1 MNTRTIHKIALS
13 LVLGGTLSV
22 DSVIAAPTPGI
33 DLKISQTPLSVGTAG
48 SVPNIMLML
57 DNSGSMT
64 GELAA
69 SGTVPTPSNMPSTFT
84 AANFSCSRPI
94 AVPTSGTDR
103 GIVRMEV
110 SSGTVRFLT
119 AGIDSRGRATVITT
133 DFDGRNNIDY
143 NCFNNTTN
151 YTIRYLG
158 SNTAAFTNVRGLNLN
173 WYFSRGFF
181 PNANLTATAFKTTRM
196 EMAKNAAITLVNGKK
211 VVDGEKAKIRLGLT
225 TFADTKWAWQTADDG
240 ALTGGKLLVEVKDLD
255 TLHAKTITDII
266 GTASIDRFGNY
277 TYTGMQPDGYT
288 SLAETLADIGRY
300 FCRID
305 KNTPLND
312 TATKLTLY
320 PTGTTVPT
328 GTTIEKTVAEIFSTS
343 SPDPTSL
350 GSYNNDGLANVTVGT
365 TAAAMQNYC
374 QKSAVIL
381 VTDGLPNRDREI
393 GQYLRDY
400 SRGCSGLSLCDATPT
415 SEADTYNA
423 SEDQW
428 VARFPTGFTMSK
440 TATSGTCTGDQYNKA
455 CKNGTLAG
463 TDYEKYGSDYL
474 DDVAHALYDMDL
486 RPASTWSNPSV
497 VQTQKDNG
505 AKNNVRTYAI
515 GIADPSV
522 AVGSILER
530 ATKKSEGKYVFASD
544 YAGLADALDK
554 MVIDIQKGV
563 GSFSAIPANSSSLG
577 VDTAL
582 FQAKYD
588 TADWTGD
595 FLALPLSVNE
605 DTNKNGKLDTGEDTN
620 SNSQLD
626 RGGDVGDPAWNAGN
640 KFPVWNLRTIYTYHS
655 TKSGVKLDCINLAQS
670 QKDALGISTGCAT
683 TDEGVK
689 RLNWLR
695 GDISYEKINDVRK
708 ATYTTDPRLTDNLT
722 PDIFRN
728 RARFYGA
735 GAVYAEG
742 TIYKKEDGTPVD
754 AWLLGD
760 IVNSDAV
767 YVSNEDYGYAGKS
780 ASIPEAGTNG
790 ATYKTFVDAK
800 TDATSKKSKYMMT
813 YVGANDGYLHGFD
826 ARIPPLSSGVRT
838 KDPLAGQELLAYMP
852 NTVFS
857 LNTAGQYSVR
867 NLSAPDYT
875 HQYFVDGSPKVSDVY
890 FSSDS
895 KWHTVLVGTTGAGG
909 KGVFALDITNPGT
922 FATANPVLWEISNTD
937 APKAADITEFATN
950 MGYSLPQPSIGRM
963 ANGKWAAI
971 VANGYASGDGSTNG
985 GKAVLYI
992 IDIQTGNIIKTI
1004 DTGEGSATLKNG
1016 LSTPFAA
1023 DVNQDGIIDAI
1034 YAGDLLGNM
1043 WKFDVSNKTASQW
1056 DVAYKKSG
1064 KSIPLFT
1071 ACFNASSDATCDASR
1086 QAITNKPQV
1095 GKVGSTQT
1103 PGDVM
1108 VYFGTGKYFED
1119 SDNDILNTKTQSFYG
1134 IWDKCPLGGSGILC
1148 STTVPKSTLVKQTIM
1163 AELTSPANI
1172 RVTSPNTVDYST
1184 KNGWYMDF
1192 EDPNSTTTPKANKGE
1207 RIVSA
1212 SLLRGGR
1219 IIFVTLIPTP
1229 DTTATTDVCIAGSK
1243 SESWLMEMDAL
1254 SGARLKAP
1262 ALDINGSGTVT
1273 DEDTVSVMVDGVA
1286 TDVPA
1291 SGVKMKGGST
1301 KTPAVINNPGS
1312 DELKFTGSSS
1322 GEKPGKIAERP
1333 SSTSTSGSERQSWR
1347 QL

>member
-22 DSVIAAPTPGI
+22 DSVIAAPAPGI

-69 SGTVPTPSNMPSTFT
+69 SGTAPTPASMPSTFT
-84 AANFSCSRPI
+84 AAEFTCAIPVT
-94 AVPTSGTDR
+94 VPTSRTDR
-103 GIVRMEV
+103 GIVRMRVRNETV
-110 SSGTVRFLT
+110 QFCTGSYTNSDCGTVR
-119 AGIDSRGRATVITT
+119 S
-133 DFDGRNNIDY
+133 FDGRDNNSY
-143 NCFNNTTN
+143 RCFNNTTN
-151 YTIRYLG
+151 YTISYLG

-196 EMAKNAAITLVNGKK
+196 EMAKDAAKNLVEAKK
-211 VVDGEKAKIRLGLT
+211 VVNGEKAKIRLGLT
-225 TFADTKWAWQTADDG
+225 TFDTTTWGSNEDAHK
-240 ALTGGKLLVEVKDLD
+240 LTGGKLLVEVKDLD
-255 TLHAKTITDII
+255 TTQAKTITDII
-266 GTASIDRFGNY
+266 GTASINAQGNY

-305 KNTPLND
+305 KNTVIND
-312 TATKLTLY
+312 TTTKLTLY

-328 GTTIEKTVAEIFSTS
+328 GTKTDKTVADIFGTTTAT
-343 SPDPTSL
+343 DLT
-350 GSYNNDGLANVTVGT
+350 NNNNGLTGVTAGV

-381 VTDGLPNRDREI
+381 VTDGLPNKDREI
-393 GQYLRDY
+393 SSSLRDY
-400 SRGCSGLSLCDATPT
+400 SRQCAISPTMCNATPT
-415 SEADTYNA
+415 TESSAFGSNIG
-423 SEDQW
+423 S
-428 VARFPTGFTMSK
+428 VA
-440 TATSGTCTGDQYNKA
+440 N
-455 CKNGTLAG
+455 KNGTLVG
-463 TDYEKYGSDYL
+463 TNYENYGSDYL

-605 DTNKNGKLDTGEDTN
+605 DTNKNGKLDPGEDTN

-767 YVSNEDYGYAGKS
+767 YVSNEDYGYAGKY
-780 ASIPEAGTNG
+780 ASIPEAGTSG
-790 ATYKTFVDAK
+790 ASYQAFVDAK
-800 TDATSKKSKYMMT
+800 TDAPSKKSKYMMT

-909 KGVFALDITNPGT
+909 KGVFALDITDPGT

-937 APKAADITEFATN
+937 APKAADITEFASN

-1023 DVNQDGIIDAI
+1023 DVNQDGIIDAV

-1043 WKFDVSNKTASQW
+1043 WKFDVSDSSTSKW

-1086 QAITNKPQV
+1086 QPITNKPQV

-1134 IWDKCPLGGSGILC
+1134 IWDKCPLGSSGTLC

-1291 SGVKMKGGST
+1291 SGVKMTGGST

>member
-1 MNTRTIHKIALS
+1 MNTRTIHKIALG
-13 LVLGGTLSV
+13 LVLSGTLSV

-33 DLKISQTPLSVGTAG
+33 NLKISQTPLSVGTAG
-48 SVPNIMLML
+48 SVPNIMLMI
-57 DNSGSMT
+57 DNSGSMNYA
-64 GELAA
+64 LATSDPA
-69 SGTVPTPSNMPSTFT
+69 PTPSSMPATFT
-84 AANFSCSRPI
+84 SANFTCSSPVT
-94 AVPTSGTDR
+94 VPTSGTDS
-103 GIVRMEV
+103 GIVRMSV
-110 SSGTVRFLT
+110 GGTTEER
-119 AGIDSRGRATVITT
+119 VITFST
-133 DFDGRNNIDY
+133 TGNDFLNDNQNTSQS
-143 NCFNNTTN
+143 CFDNTKT
-151 YTIRYLG
+151 YTIKYQG
-158 SNTAAFTNVRGLNLN
+158 ASSATFTSVSGLNLN

-181 PNANLTATAFKTTRM
+181 PNKNLIATGLKTKRI
-196 EMAKNAAITLVNGKK
+196 EMAVNAARNLVNAKK
-211 VVDGEKAKIRLGLT
+211 VANGEKAKIRLGLT
-225 TFADTKWAWQTADDG
+225 TFDATNWGSNDD
-240 ALTGGKLLVEVKDLD
+240 AHKLTGGKLLVEVKDLD
-255 TLHAKTITDII
+255 TTQATAINNII
-266 GTASIDRFGNY
+266 GTASINANGVYQF
-277 TYTGMQPDGYT
+277 TGLTPTGYT

-300 FCRID
+300 FCRI
-305 KNTPLND
+305 NASTPLND
-312 TATKLTLY
+312 TATNLTLY

-328 GTTIEKTVAEIFSTS
+328 GTKVNKTVADIFGTTTST
-343 SPDPTSL
+343 DLT
-350 GSYNNDGLANVTVGT
+350 NNNNGLTGVTVGT

-381 VTDGLPNRDREI
+381 VTDGLPNKDREI
-393 GQYLRDY
+393 SSSLRDY
-400 SRGCSGLSLCDATPT
+400 SRQCADSSTTCNATPT
-415 SEADTYNA
+415 SESSAFNNNTG
-423 SEDQW
+423 S
-428 VARFPTGFTMSK
+428 VA
-440 TATSGTCTGDQYNKA
+440 N
-455 CKNGTLAG
+455 KNGTLPN
-463 TDYEKYGSDYL
+463 TSYENYGSDYL
-474 DDVAHALYDMDL
+474 DDVAHALYEMDL
-486 RPASTWSNPSV
+486 RPASTWTDSSGNVLTKKP
-497 VQTQKDNG
+497 DG

-515 GIADPSV
+515 GIADPTV

-563 GSFSAIPANSSSLG
+563 GSFSAIAANSSSLG

-595 FLALPLSVNE
+595 FLALPLS
-605 DTNKNGKLDTGEDTN
+605 TTGVVQ
-620 SNSQLD
+620 S
-626 RGGDVGDPAWNAGN
+626 PAWNAGN
-640 KFPVWNLRTIYTYHS
+640 KFPVWNLRNTYTYNSS
-655 TKSGVKLDCINLAQS
+655 THLGVKLDCANLAQT
-670 QKDALGISTGCAT
+670 QKNALGIVSTSCAT

-708 ATYTTDPRLTDNLT
+708 ATYTTDPRLTDGLT

-742 TIYKKEDGTPVD
+742 TIYKKEDGTTPVD

-780 ASIPEAGTNG
+780 ASIPEAGTSG
-790 ATYKTFVDAK
+790 TGSYKQFVADK
-800 TDATSKKSKYMMT
+800 TDATSKKSKYTMT
-813 YVGANDGYLHGFD
+813 YIGANDGYLHGFD

-838 KDPLAGQELLAYMP
+838 KDVLAGKELLAYMP
-852 NTVFS
+852 NTVFG
-857 LNTAGQYSVR
+857 LNTAGTYRVR
-867 NLSAPDYT
+867 NLAAPDYT

-890 FSSDS
+890 FSGGIG
-895 KWHTVLVGTTGAGG
+895 WRTVLVGTTGAGG
-909 KGVFALDITNPGT
+909 KGVFALDVTNPST
-922 FATANPVLWEISNTD
+922 FAAANPVLWEISDTD
-937 APKAADITEFATN
+937 APKAADITEFAAN

-963 ANGKWAAI
+963 ADGSWAAI
-971 VANGYASGDGSTNG
+971 VANGYASTN

-992 IDIQTGNIIKTI
+992 IDIQTGNIIKSI
-1004 DTGEGSATLKNG
+1004 DTGVGSPTLKNG

-1043 WKFDVSNKTASQW
+1043 WKFDVSNKLSNKW
-1056 DVAYKKSG
+1056 DVAYKSSST
-1064 KSIPLFT
+1064 SIPLFT
-1071 ACFNASSDATCDASR
+1071 ACFDASSPANCDASR

-1103 PGDVM
+1103 TGDVM

-1134 IWDKCPLGGSGILC
+1134 IWDKCPLGGSNTLC
-1148 STTVPKSTLVKQTIM
+1148 STTVAKSTLVKQTIA
-1163 AELTSPANI
+1163 AELPVSSPNV
-1172 RVTSPNTVDYST
+1172 RVTSTNTIDYAT

-1192 EDPNSTTTPKANKGE
+1192 EDPNSTTTPKANRGE

-1229 DTTATTDVCIAGSK
+1229 NTAASTDVCIAGSK
-1243 SESWLMEMDAL
+1243 SESWLMELDAL
-1254 SGARLKAP
+1254 TGSRLTAP
-1262 ALDINGSGTVT
+1262 ALDINGSGSVT
-1273 DEDTVSVMVDGVA
+1273 SADTISVMIDGKA

-1291 SGVKMKGGST
+1291 SGIKTTGGST
-1301 KTPAVINNPGS
+1301 KTPTVITEKGA
-1312 DELKFTGSSS
+1312 DDLKCLGSSNADNPNCIRES
-1322 GEKPGKIAERP
+1322 PA
-1333 SSTSTSGSERQSWR
+1333 STSTSGAERQSWK

>member
-48 SVPNIMLML
+48 SVPNIMLMI
-57 DNSGSMT
+57 DNSGSME
-64 GELAA
+64 GILAA

-84 AANFSCSRPI
+84 SANFICSKPI
-94 AVPTSGTDR
+94 AVPTSGSDK
-103 GIVRMEV
+103 GIVRMHI
-110 SSGTVRFLT
+110 SGGTVRFST
-119 AGIDSRGRATVITT
+119 NDTEFSGI
-133 DFDGRNNIDY
+133 NNSDY
-143 NCFNNTTN
+143 NCFNNTQT
-151 YTIRYLG
+151 YTIRYRNAG
-158 SNTAAFTNVRGLNLN
+158 SASFTNVKGLNLN

-181 PNANLTATAFKTTRM
+181 PNANLTATALKTTRM
-196 EMAKNAAITLVNGKK
+196 EMAINAAKNLVDAKK
-211 VVDGEKAKIRLGLT
+211 VVNGEKAKIRLGLT
-225 TFADTKWAWQTADDG
+225 TFYGD
-240 ALTGGKLLVEVKDLD
+240 TGGELLIDIKDLD
-255 TLHAKTITDII
+255 TTHAKSITDTI
-266 GTASIDRFGNY
+266 GAASINNY
-277 TYTGMQPDGYT
+277 GMYAYTGLEPTGYT
-288 SLAETLADIGRY
+288 PLAETLADIGRY

-305 KNTPLND
+305 ASTPIND
-312 TATKLTLY
+312 TSTKLTLY

-328 GTTIEKTVAEIFSTS
+328 GTKTDKTVADIF
-343 SPDPTSL
+343 
-350 GSYNNDGLANVTVGT
+350 GT
-365 TAAAMQNYC
+365 TTPTDLTNNNNGLSGVKVAAAATKTKAAVSGTPAAMQNYC

-381 VTDGLPNRDREI
+381 VTDGLPNKDREI
-393 GQYLRDY
+393 SSSLRDY
-400 SRGCSGLSLCDATPT
+400 SRACADSSTTCNATPT
-415 SEADTYNA
+415 SESSSLTN
-423 SEDQW
+423 SNIGS
-428 VARFPTGFTMSK
+428 VA
-440 TATSGTCTGDQYNKA
+440 N
-455 CKNGTLAG
+455 KNGTLAG
-463 TDYEKYGSDYL
+463 TRYEQYGSDYL

-486 RPASTWSNPSV
+486 RPASTWPNPSI
-497 VQTQKDNG
+497 VQKQKDNG

-563 GSFSAIPANSSSLG
+563 GSFSAIAANSSSLG

-605 DTNKNGKLDTGEDTN
+605 DTNKNGKLDPGEDTN

-670 QKDALGISTGCAT
+670 QKDALGIISGSCAT

-695 GDISYEKINDVRK
+695 GDISYEKINDVRRT
-708 ATYTTDPRLTDNLT
+708 TYTTDPRLTDNLT

-735 GAVYAEG
+735 GAVYPEG

-767 YVSNEDYGYAGKS
+767 YVSNEDYGYAGKY
-780 ASIPEAGTNG
+780 ASIPEAGTSG
-790 ATYKTFVDAK
+790 ASYQAFVDAK

-838 KDPLAGQELLAYMP
+838 KNALAGKELLAYMP

-890 FSSDS
+890 YGGA
-895 KWHTVLVGTTGAGG
+895 WHTVLVGTTGAGG
-909 KGVFALDITNPGT
+909 KGVFALDVTNPGT

-971 VANGYASGDGSTNG
+971 VANGYASGDGNTNG

-1004 DTGEGSATLKNG
+1004 DTGEGDATLKNG

-1023 DVNQDGIIDAI
+1023 DVNQDGIIDAV

-1043 WKFDVSNKTASQW
+1043 WKFDVSSSNTNSW

-1071 ACFNASSDATCDASR
+1071 ACFNASSTATCDVSR
-1086 QAITNKPQV
+1086 QPITNKPQV

-1134 IWDKCPLGGSGILC
+1134 IWDKCPLGGSGTLC

-1229 DTTATTDVCIAGSK
+1229 DTTATADVCIAGSK

-1273 DEDTVSVMVDGVA
+1273 DEDTISVMVDGVA

-1291 SGVKMKGGST
+1291 SGVKMTGGST

-1322 GEKPGKIAERP
+1322 GEKPGKIAETP

>member
-22 DSVIAAPTPGI
+22 DSAIAAPAAGI
-33 DLKISQTPLSVGTAG
+33 KDKISQTPLSVGTAG
-48 SVPNIMLML
+48 SVPNIMLMI
-57 DNSGSMT
+57 DNSGSM
-64 GELAA
+64 
-69 SGTVPTPSNMPSTFT
+69 SGNVVGVSPT
-84 AANFSCSRPI
+84 I
-94 AVPTSGTDR
+94 
-103 GIVRMEV
+103 
-110 SSGTVRFLT
+110 
-119 AGIDSRGRATVITT
+119 
-133 DFDGRNNIDY
+133 
-143 NCFNNTTN
+143 
-151 YTIRYLG
+151 
-158 SNTAAFTNVRGLNLN
+158 
-173 WYFSRGFF
+173 
-181 PNANLTATAFKTTRM
+181 TRM
-196 EMAKNAAITLVNGKK
+196 AMAKAAAKKLVDDKK
-211 VVDGEKAKIRLGLT
+211 VPNGEKAKVRLGLT
-225 TFADTKWAWQTADDG
+225 TFDATKWDYPKNKDVT
-240 ALTGGKLLVEVKDLD
+240 LTGGQLLSEVKDLD
-255 TLHAKTITDII
+255 ETHA
-266 GTASIDRFGNY
+266 TAIKNKIDALS
-277 TYTGMQPDGYT
+277 PDGST
-288 SLAETLADIGRY
+288 ALAETLADIGRY
-300 FCRID
+300 FCRI
-305 KNTPLND
+305 NTTTPLQD
-312 TATKLTLY
+312 STTQLTLY
-320 PTGTTVPT
+320 PTGTAGASAIPSK
-328 GTTIEKTVAEIFSTS
+328 TIDKTVHEIFSTS
-343 SPDPTSL
+343 NDNPDST
-350 GSYNNDGLANVTVGT
+350 NDNGLTNSAG
-365 TAAAMQNYC
+365 TAAPILNYC

-393 GQYLRDY
+393 GQFLRNY
-400 SRGCSGLSLCDATPT
+400 SGECGTTATTAATSPKKCDATPVSERTDGT
-415 SEADTYNA
+415 SYN
-423 SEDQW
+423 SG
-428 VARFPTGFTMSK
+428 PNTMSS
-440 TATSGTCTGDQYNKA
+440 TSDGNPVSLNGTSGDCRNNKYNIA
-455 CKNGTLAG
+455 CKNGTLKDS
-463 TDYEKYGSDYL
+463 TYEVFGSDYL
-474 DDVAHALYDMDL
+474 DDVAQALYEMDL
-486 RPASTWSNPSV
+486 RPASTWSAELAKAGLTEKPA
-497 VQTQKDNG
+497 G
-505 AKNNVRTYAI
+505 AKNNISTYVI
-515 GIADPSV
+515 GVADNTLTT
-522 AVGSILER
+522 GSIVDR
-530 ATKKSEGKYVFASD
+530 AAQKGNGKYVFANNQTE
-544 YAGLADALDK
+544 LAVALDK
-554 MVIDIQKGV
+554 MVVDIQKGV
-563 GSFSAIPANSSSLG
+563 GSFSAIAANTTSLG
-577 VDTAL
+577 VDSAL

-620 SNSQLD
+620 GNSQLD
-626 RGGDVGDPAWNAGN
+626 RGGDVLDPAWNAGN
-640 KFPVWNLRTIYTYHS
+640 KFPVWNSRTAYTYNSS
-655 TKSGVKLDCINLAQS
+655 THIGVKLECANLAPI
-670 QKDALGISTGCAT
+670 QKTALGIGTSCATT

-689 RLNWLR
+689 RLDWLR
-695 GDISYEKINDVRK
+695 GDTRYEKVNEVRRT
-708 ATYTTDPRLTDNLT
+708 TYTTDPRLTDGLT

-728 RARFYGA
+728 RARFYSTGTA
-735 GAVYAEG
+735 NG
-742 TIYKKEDGTPVD
+742 TIYKKEDGTTPVD

-813 YVGANDGYLHGFD
+813 YIGANDGYLHGFD
-826 ARIPPLSSGVRT
+826 ARIPPLSSGVRI

-852 NTVFS
+852 NTVF
-857 LNTAGQYSVR
+857 AGNNLK
-867 NLSAPDYT
+867 NLSSPDYT

-890 FSSDS
+890 YGSA
-895 KWHTVLVGTTGAGG
+895 WHTVLVGTTGAGG
-909 KGVFALDITNPGT
+909 KGVFALDVTNPST
-922 FATANPVLWEISNTD
+922 FAAANPVLWEISNTD
-937 APKAADITEFATN
+937 APEAADITEFSAN

-971 VANGYASGDGSTNG
+971 VANGYASTN

-992 IDIQTGNIIKTI
+992 IDIQTGNILKTI

-1023 DVNQDGIIDAI
+1023 DVNQDGIIDAV

-1043 WKFDVSNKTASQW
+1043 WKFDVSDKMDSKW

-1064 KSIPLFT
+1064 ASIPLFT
-1071 ACFNASSDATCDASR
+1071 ACFDASSDASCDVSR

-1134 IWDKCPLGGSGILC
+1134 IWDKCPLGGSATLC
-1148 STTVPKSTLVKQTIM
+1148 SSTVPKSTLVKQTIM

-1184 KNGWYMDF
+1184 KNGWHMDF
-1192 EDPNSTTTPKANKGE
+1192 EDPNSTITPKANKGE

-1229 DTTATTDVCIAGSK
+1229 DTTTKDVCIAGSK

-1254 SGARLKAP
+1254 SGARLKTP

-1322 GEKPGKIAERP
+1322 GAKPEKIAETP